1 MKFGLLVLGSPFGSY
16 ACHTAY
22 ETAVEIVNQGHDL
35 HRVFFYQDA
44 ALIGNNQI
52 EPVNSSDRCQANWIA
67 LAETNDLDLTICVSA
82 AQRRGIAESRSES
95 NLVKGFSISGL
106 GQLIE
111 AMLVC
116 DRIVTFP

>member
-1 MKFGLLVLGSPFGSY
+1 MNFGLLVLGSPFGSY

-22 ETAVEIVNQGHDL
+22 EAAVEIVNQGHVL

-44 ALIGNNQI
+44 ALLGNNQI

-67 LAETNDLDLTICVSA
+67 LAKAQELDLTICVSA
-82 AQRRGIAESRSES
+82 AQRRGIVENRSQS
-95 NLVKGFSISGL
+95 NLVEGFSISGL